1 MVCLS
6 INMELFSNRIL
17 CQNIIDKKIGE
28 TYTLAGWVF
37 RYRDQGGVLF
47 IDIRDRSGLLQ
58 VVFDLSHKKDI
69 FEPANQLRHEDV
81 ILVTGTLRTR
91 SSETINSK
99 LPTGHIELLVND
111 LTLLNKSKSPPFSL
125 SEHEENTTEE
135 QRLKYRFLDLRTQEM
150 QNHLQKR
157 SSFFFNLRKNLH
169 KEQYWEVETPIL
181 NKSTPE
187 GARDFLVPS
196 RLNPNSFYA
205 LPQSPQI
212 FKQILMVGQVE
223 KYYQIAKCFRDEDL
237 RKDRQPEF
245 TQLDI
250 EVSFITS
257 NMLMEQ
263 METLL
268 MSSIQETFD
277 ISIPKPTVITYQDAM
292 ETYGTDKPDLR
303 FDMPLTAL
311 DEWAEKTSFQV
322 FINALSKKGRVMA
335 LRVPSGADLSR
346 KDLDDL
352 TKWLQNDYKAKG
364 MAWIKH
370 TTNGLE
376 SVIVKFIPEEQQKE
390 LINLTK
396 SKEGDIILFAAD
408 RSEVVFASLSALRL
422 KLAEQFN
429 LIPQNTY
436 SAVWVIDFPLFHYNM
451 EENRFDSLHHPFTA
465 PKENFLDTL
474 NGIQNMEESKTD
486 ILKITSDAYDLV
498 LNGVEIGGGSIRI
511 HDTKVQEKI
520 FQILG
525 ISKEDAHHKF
535 GFLLQA
541 LEYGAPPHGGIAF
554 GLDRIL
560 MLLLNTPSIR
570 DVIAFP
576 KTQKGTCL
584 MSQAPSTVDN
594 KQLSEL
600 GLKLKKI

>member
-1 MVCLS
+1 
-6 INMELFSNRIL
+6 
-17 CQNIIDKKIGE
+17 
-28 TYTLAGWVF
+28 
-37 RYRDQGGVLF
+37 
-47 IDIRDRSGLLQ
+47 
-58 VVFDLSHKKDI
+58 
-69 FEPANQLRHEDV
+69 
-81 ILVTGTLRTR
+81 
-91 SSETINSK
+91 
-99 LPTGHIELLVND
+99 
-111 LTLLNKSKSPPFSL
+111 
-125 SEHEENTTEE
+125 
-135 QRLKYRFLDLRTQEM
+135 
-150 QNHLQKR
+150 
-157 SSFFFNLRKNLH
+157 
-169 KEQYWEVETPIL
+169 
-181 NKSTPE
+181 
-187 GARDFLVPS
+187 
-196 RLNPNSFYA
+196 
-205 LPQSPQI
+205 
-212 FKQILMVGQVE
+212 
-223 KYYQIAKCFRDEDL
+223 
-237 RKDRQPEF
+237 
-245 TQLDI
+245 
-250 EVSFITS
+250 
-257 NMLMEQ
+257 
-263 METLL
+263 
-268 MSSIQETFD
+268 
-277 ISIPKPTVITYQDAM
+277 
-292 ETYGTDKPDLR
+292 
-303 FDMPLTAL
+303 
-311 DEWAEKTSFQV
+311 
-322 FINALSKKGRVMA
+322 
-335 LRVPSGADLSR
+335 
-346 KDLDDL
+346 
-352 TKWLQNDYKAKG
+352 

-465 PKENFLDTL
+465 PKENFLDIL